1 MKMLL
6 LKCSQCGKKFTL
18 RAAFWNHIK
27 IHNSS
32 IDKILY
38 AIAEENDQEEQL
50 RNIEKNDEESTQ
62 ESGEEM
68 TIIEDNQLESENEMN
83 YEVQLDEEKMNNG
96 DNYLNEDVH
105 EEELVDDHEEELVD
119 DHEEELV
126 HEDDEEKLSDI
137 EEEELINADDNDN
150 QVKFKFILPLIVQ
163 NRVYVNTLFYTIY
176 NTIRKK

>member
-1 MKMLL
+1 MPL
-6 LKCSQCGKKFTL
+6 LKCPQCGKEFTL
-18 RAAFWNHIK
+18 RAAFRNHIK

-38 AIAEENDQEEQL
+38 EIAEENDQEEQL
-50 RNIEKNDEESTQ
+50 RNIEKNDEESAQ

-105 EEELVDDHEEELVD
+105 EEELVDDHEEELV
-119 DHEEELV
+119 

-137 EEEELINADDNDN
+137 KEEELINADDNDD
-150 QVKFKFILPLIVQ
+150 QVKFKFILPLVVQ